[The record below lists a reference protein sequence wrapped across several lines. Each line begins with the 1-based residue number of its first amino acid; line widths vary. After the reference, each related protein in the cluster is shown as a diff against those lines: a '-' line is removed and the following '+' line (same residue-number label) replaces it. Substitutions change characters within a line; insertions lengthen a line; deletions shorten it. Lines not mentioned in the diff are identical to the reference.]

1 MTPGKLLA
9 ELVQKHAGNS
19 QLPDWFPSFI
29 ETMSSDYEGY
39 EKKIQSLQKV
49 INGHAIEMAA
59 LNRKLREEAEALK
72 NTHQELSRIF
82 NQVNEGFFTRDIV
95 ESKYIH
101 MSVGCEKIY
110 GYSIAEFFANNLL
123 WWQVIH
129 PDDRSVTENNFE
141 NLSKG
146 MPVTSAY
153 RIKHKDT
160 SIRWIEVKALP
171 VIANGKLIRV
181 DGVVNDITARKQA
194 EIKLT
199 NSEVKYRSFFENN
212 MDGILLSK
220 PNGTILEVNPAACKI
235 FRTPAEEICT
245 LSRDELMQFAG
256 PALPAI
262 LEECTTSGHFK
273 GEIYFTRQDKSKLT
287 AEIASGFF
295 KDASGED
302 RSFIIIRDITER
314 KNAENELSASE
325 HRYRSLFEQNLAGI
339 YQTLVTGEII
349 SCNKA
354 FATMLG
360 YSSPEQMVD
369 INAAA
374 LYYNPAG
381 RVHLINTI
389 RQQKKLHNHETILK
403 RKDSTP
409 LNVLENIT
417 LATNFIT
424 GQEIF
429 NGIMIDVTEWKQAEA
444 KLKESEQRYRQIVE
458 TAQEGILMMN
468 EHNEAVFINNKM
480 GSLLNY
486 FPEEI
491 LSQNI
496 NSFVQPES
504 KPMLEASLKKVQQG
518 MAINMDLPLIKKG
531 GEIIW
536 TNLSAS
542 AMLNNDKEFYG
553 SLAMVTDI
561 TKRKLDEDR
570 IRKSEAVLDLKNR
583 ELRRKNTELEQFAY
597 VASHDLQE
605 PLRTTTSFVQLL
617 LQQYEGKLDEK
628 ADKYFHFI
636 VDSVD
641 RMKRLITDL
650 LEYSRIGSKLEMEL
664 VNCDQVLL
672 NVTADLDK
680 AIQETGAE
688 ISVGELPVIY
698 GYPTEIKQLFQNLLI
713 NAIKFRMPGAIPQI
727 KITGEKKDSDWL
739 FAFTDNGIGI
749 DNAHKEKIFII
760 FQRLHTRSEYEGSG
774 IGLSHCKK
782 IVELHHGKIWLEST
796 PGQGSTFYFTIPIK
810 NSL

>member
-1 MTPGKLLA
+1 MTPGKLLT
-9 ELVQKHAGNS
+9 ELVQKHAGN
-19 QLPDWFPSFI
+19 LPLPQWFSSFI
-29 ETMSSDYEGY
+29 DTVSSDYEGY
-39 EKKIQSLQKV
+39 EKKVQSLQKV
-49 INGHAIEMAA
+49 VNGHAIELAV
-59 LNRKLREEAEALK
+59 LNRKLQEEAAALK

-82 NQVNEGFFTRDIV
+82 NQVNEGFFTRDVV

-110 GYSIAEFFANNLL
+110 GYSIAEFFANNML
-123 WWQVIH
+123 WSQVIH
-129 PDDRSVTENNFE
+129 PDDKSITDDVFE
-141 NLSKG
+141 SLSKG
-146 MPVTSAY
+146 IPVTSAY
-153 RIKHKDT
+153 RIIHKDT
-160 SIRWIEVKALP
+160 STRWIEVKALP
-171 VIANGKLIRV
+171 VTANGKLIRV

-194 EIKLT
+194 EIRLS

-220 PNGTILEVNPAACKI
+220 PNGPILEVNPAACEI
-235 FRTPAEEICT
+235 FRTSAADICALT
-245 LSRDELMQFAG
+245 REELMQYAG
-256 PALPAI
+256 PALPAM
-262 LEECTTSGHFK
+262 LEERTTSGHFK
-273 GEIYFTRQDKSKLT
+273 GEINFTRQDGSKLT

-314 KNAENELSASE
+314 KNAEKELSASE
-325 HRYRSLFEQNLAGI
+325 HRYRTLFEQNLAGI

-349 SCNKA
+349 SCNQA
-354 FATMLG
+354 FAAMSG
-360 YSSPEQMVD
+360 YSSPEQIVD

-381 RVHLINTI
+381 RAHFINTI
-389 RQQKKLHNHETILK
+389 RQQKKLHNYETILK

-417 LATNFIT
+417 LTTNSIT

-429 NGIMIDVTEWKQAEA
+429 NGIMIDVTEWKKAEA
-444 KLKESEQRYRQIVE
+444 ELKESEQRYRQIVE

-491 LSQNI
+491 LGQNI
-496 NSFVQPES
+496 NFFVQPES
-504 KPMLEASLKKVQQG
+504 KPMLEASLKKVRKG
-518 MAINMDLPLIKKG
+518 MTTNMDLPLITKDGK
-531 GEIIW
+531 IIW

-542 AMLNNDKEFYG
+542 AMLNHEKQFYG

-617 LQQYEGKLDEK
+617 LQQYQGKLDEK

-636 VDSVD
+636 LDSVD

-650 LEYSRIGSKLEMEL
+650 LEYSRIGSKLEMEP

-672 NVTADLDK
+672 NVTADLHT
-680 AIQETGAE
+680 AIQESGAE
-688 ISVGELPVIY
+688 ISAGDLPVIY

-713 NAIKFRMPGAIPQI
+713 NAFKFRKPGAIPKI
-727 KITGEKKDSDWL
+727 KICGEKKDSDWL

-749 DNAHKEKIFII
+749 DEAYKEKIFII
-760 FQRLHTRSEYEGSG
+760 FQRLHTRTEYEGSG

-782 IVELHHGKIWLEST
+782 IVELHHGKIWVEST
-796 PGQGSTFYFTIPIK
+796 PGEGSTFYFTIPE
-810 NSL
+810 NAF